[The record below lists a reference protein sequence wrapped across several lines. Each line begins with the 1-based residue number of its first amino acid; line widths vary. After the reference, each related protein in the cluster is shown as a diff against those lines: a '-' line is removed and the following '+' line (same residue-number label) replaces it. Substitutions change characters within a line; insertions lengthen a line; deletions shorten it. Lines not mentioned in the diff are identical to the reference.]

1 MEALMIKNQDI
12 LVLATLMGS
21 RGENM
26 SYAKIADKAKLSV
39 SESFAAVNRLREAS
53 LINSE
58 KRINRTNAI
67 EFLTHALRYICP
79 ASYGSGTA
87 TGIPASYAAPV
98 AADDFAVAG
107 EIPVWPC
114 DGGNATGRPLEPIYP
129 SAPKAAAADRRVYD
143 NLAIFDMLRC
153 GRLRERAFA
162 AEKLREIL

>member
-1 MEALMIKNQDI
+1 MIKNQDI

-21 RGENM
+21 SGENL

-39 SESFAAVNRLREAS
+39 SESFAAVNRLKEAS

-67 EFLTHALRYICP
+67 EFLTHALRY
-79 ASYGSGTA
+79 YGIGTA
-87 TGIPASYAAPV
+87 TGIPAAYAAPV

-162 AEKLREIL
+162 EEKLGEVL

>member
-1 MEALMIKNQDI
+1 MIKNQDI

-21 RGENM
+21 MGENL

-39 SESFAAVNRLREAS
+39 SESFAAVNRLKEAS

-58 KRINRTNAI
+58 KQINRTNAI

-87 TGIPASYAAPV
+87 TGYAAPV

-129 SAPKAAAADRRVYD
+129 SAPRAAAADRRVYD
-143 NLAIFDMLRC
+143 NLALFDMLRC

-162 AEKLREIL
+162 EEKLGEVF

>member
-1 MEALMIKNQDI
+1 MIKNQDI
-12 LVLATLMGS
+12 LVLAALMGS
-21 RGENM
+21 KSENL
-26 SYAKIADKAKLSV
+26 SYAKIADRAKLSV
-39 SESFAAVNRLREAS
+39 SESFAAVNRLKETS

-58 KRINRTNAI
+58 KRLNHTNAI

-87 TGIPASYAAPV
+87 IGIPAAYAAPV

-114 DGGNATGRPLEPIYP
+114 DVGNATGRPLEPIYP
-129 SAPKAAAADRRVYD
+129 SAPRAAAADRQIYD
-143 NLAIFDMLRC
+143 TLAIFDMLRC

-162 AEKLREIL
+162 ERKIKEVL

>member
-1 MEALMIKNQDI
+1 
-12 LVLATLMGS
+12 MGS
-21 RGENM
+21 SGENL

-39 SESFAAVNRLREAS
+39 SESFAAVNRLKEAS

-129 SAPKAAAADRRVYD
+129 SAPKAAAADRRVYRD
-143 NLAIFDMLRC
+143 VGYGCNC
-153 GRLRERAFA
+153 GIA
-162 AEKLREIL
+162 

>member
-1 MEALMIKNQDI
+1 MIKNQDI
-12 LVLATLMGS
+12 LVLATLMGN
-21 RGENM
+21 RDENL

-39 SESFAAVNRLREAS
+39 SESFAAVNRLKEAS

-79 ASYGSGTA
+79 ASYGIGTA
-87 TGIPASYAAPV
+87 TGIPAAYAAPV
-98 AADDFAVAG
+98 AAGDFAVAG

-129 SAPKAAAADRRVYD
+129 SAPRAAAADRRVYD
-143 NLAIFDMLRC
+143 NLALFDMLRC

-162 AEKLREIL
+162 EEKLREIL

>member
-1 MEALMIKNQDI
+1 MIKNQDI

-21 RGENM
+21 SGENL

-39 SESFAAVNRLREAS
+39 SESFAAVNRLKESS
-53 LINSE
+53 LVNSE

-98 AADDFAVAG
+98 AAGDFAVAG

-162 AEKLREIL
+162 EEKLGEVL